1 MIKIIVSS
9 LFMSISITFILIY
22 LNLLSYGYTFIEY
35 LKYIVCR
42 YEVVLPLLISIIILI
57 KKRKIISK

>member
-35 LKYIVCR
+35 LKYIVSR

-57 KKRKIISK
+57 KKRKIIRK

>member
-35 LKYIVCR
+35 LKYIVSR
-42 YEVVLPLLISIIILI
+42 YEVVLQLLISIIILI
-57 KKRKIISK
+57 KKRKIIRK

>member
-35 LKYIVCR
+35 LKYIFSR

-57 KKRKIISK
+57 KKRKMIRK

>member
-35 LKYIVCR
+35 LEYIVSR

-57 KKRKIISK
+57 KKRKIIRK